1 MAPACAWHV
10 RSLRVHIDSVW
21 DANVSEC
28 LARSALKGVCVWRG
42 ERTADVVQFE
52 VVRTRD

>member
-1 MAPACAWHV
+1 MAPTCAWYV
-10 RSLRVHIDSVW
+10 QSLRVPIDSVW

-28 LARSALKGVCVWRG
+28 LARSALKGVCVWKG